1 MPLNLNHNKNTLKE
15 GFKEV
20 TQNFLKSV
28 TSRLTVAQVVE
39 GVKSGSEVTFDFC
52 VYTLMAGF
60 IAAFGLINNDAVNIA
75 ASMMIEP
82 IMVFIGSKYLF
93 HF

>member
-1 MPLNLNHNKNTLKE
+1 MNKTIS

-20 TQNFLKSV
+20 TKNFLKSV

-39 GVKSGSEVTFDFC
+39 GVRSGAEVTFDFC
-52 VYTLMAGF
+52 LYTFFAGL
-60 IAAFGLINNDAVNIA
+60 IAAFGLLNNAPVDIA

-82 IMVFIGSKYLF
+82 VMVSV
-93 HF
+93 